1 MSIRLSA
8 STAQSLQTDGYCRFK
23 VDDIAPSPDTERG
36 LARLQAAVDNLPP
49 DPYAPNANRYR
60 RYSNGILLPWSR
72 RVEWMPN
79 RQGPKGEFSEYY
91 QSDYNP
97 EYLSKV
103 RHFMPFEDDLKHDS
117 FLSHIVWQDF
127 DLTLDFWNEA
137 QLIRPFVVGVHLVKL
152 LVNGADDRAV
162 SSPDVLHQDG
172 EPFTFVHLVRRD
184 NAVGVRT
191 AVAIPDVA
199 GKKPE
204 DVDPA
209 TIHTQFELLQPLES
223 YGVLDSKV
231 AHYVSALERGPEER
245 PGVRAA
251 LLTDFT
257 PLVPLI

>member
-36 LARLQAAVDNLPP
+36 LALLHAAVDELPA
-49 DPYAPNANRYR
+49 DPYAPSANRYR
-60 RYSNGILLPWSR
+60 WYSNGILLPWAR
-72 RVEWMPN
+72 RIEWMPN
-79 RQGPKGEFSEYY
+79 RQGPRGEYSEYY

-97 EYLSKV
+97 EYVSQV
-103 RHFMPFEDDLKHDS
+103 RHFVPFDDSVKHDP

-127 DLTLDFWNEA
+127 DLTFWNEA

-152 LVNGADDRAV
+152 LVPNADDKAV

-172 EPFTFVHLVRRD
+172 EPFTFVHLVRRE
-184 NAVGVRT
+184 NALGVRT
-191 AVAIPDVA
+191 SVAIPESA

-209 TIHTQFELLQPLES
+209 TIHTQFELRVPLES
-223 YGVLDSKV
+223 YGVFDSKV
-231 AHYVSALERGPEER
+231 SHYVSALERGPEDR
-245 PGVRAA
+245 PGLRAA

>member
-1 MSIRLSA
+1 MSIRLTT
-8 STAQSLQTDGYCRFK
+8 STSQSLHGDGYCRFK
-23 VDDIAPSPDTERG
+23 VDDLAPSPDTENG
-36 LARLQAAVDNLPP
+36 LERLRAAVDNLPA
-49 DPYAPNANRYR
+49 DPYAPAANRYR

-72 RVEWMPN
+72 RVEWMPE
-79 RQGPKGEFSEYY
+79 RQGSRGAYSEYY

-97 EYLSKV
+97 EYLSRV
-103 RHFMPFEDDLKHDS
+103 RHFVPFEDELKHDP

-127 DLTLDFWNEA
+127 DLTLAHWNEA

-152 LVNGADDRAV
+152 LVRHDSDRAV

-172 EPFTFVHLVRRD
+172 EPFTFVHLVRRE
-184 NAVGVRT
+184 NAVGART
-191 AVAIPDVA
+191 AVAIPDAA

-209 TIHTQFELLQPLES
+209 TIHVQFELLEPLES
-223 YGVLDSKV
+223 YGVLDAKV
-231 AHYVSALERGPEER
+231 SHYVSALERGPEDR